1 MSEAIR
7 KRSGRADVIDGEGVA
22 ERVRGEVAEAVERLG
37 DAGVTPGL
45 ATVLMSDD
53 PASETYVRM
62 KQRDCE
68 EVGIESRHVEL
79 DTDAPQSELF
89 DTIDDLNADPEI
101 DGILIQRPLTE
112 GVDEAAAL
120 RRVDPGRDVIMIQRP
135 LTGVVDG
142 AVSIRP
148 VDPQKDVDGFHPE
161 NVGRLVTGDPRF
173 VPCTPLGVQRL
184 LLEADVEVPGSDV
197 VIVGRSELV
206 GKPLANLLLGRGEG
220 ADATVTV
227 CHSKT
232 DDLASHVARADVV
245 VVAAGVPEL
254 VTDEML
260 TAGTVVIDVGI
271 NAVGEGDDRE
281 LVGDVAY
288 EPAAETVDAITPVPG
303 GVGPM
308 TRAML
313 LRNTVVSAARK
324 ANIELA
330 FD

>member
-1 MSEAIR
+1 MSEAIQER
-7 KRSGRADVIDGEGVA
+7 TDRADVIDGEAVAAGVR
-22 ERVRGEVAEAVERLG
+22 ESVANAVEQLRA
-37 DAGVTPGL
+37 AGVTPGL

-79 DTDAPQSELF
+79 DTDAPQSALF
-89 DTIDDLNADPEI
+89 ETIEDLNDDPAI
-101 DGILIQRPLTE
+101 DGILVQRPLTDS
-112 GVDEAAAL
+112 VDEAAAL
-120 RRVDPGRDVIMIQRP
+120 RRVDPR
-135 LTGVVDG
+135 
-142 AVSIRP
+142 
-148 VDPQKDVDGFHPE
+148 KDVDGFHPE
-161 NVGRLVTGDPRF
+161 NVGRLVTDDPRF

-184 LLEADVEVPGSDV
+184 LQAAGVEIAGSDV
-197 VIVGRSELV
+197 VVVGRSELV
-206 GKPLANLLLGRGEG
+206 GKPLANLLLRRGDD

-232 DDLASHVARADVV
+232 ADLAAHTARADVV

-254 VTDEML
+254 VDGEML
-260 TAGTVVIDVGI
+260 AEGAVVIDVGI

-281 LVGDVAY
+281 LIGDVDY
-288 EPAAETVDAITPVPG
+288 ESAAEVASAITPVPG

-313 LRNTVVSAARK
+313 LRNTVSAAARR
-324 ANIELA
+324 AGVELELE
-330 FD
+330 

>member
-1 MSEAIR
+1 MHALSSTYARIRELKCEWVPVSDMSDAIR
-7 KRSGRADVIDGEGVA
+7 KRSGRADVIDGEAVA
-22 ERVRGEVAEAVERLG
+22 EQVRAEVADAVEQLEA
-37 DAGVTPGL
+37 AGVTPGL
-45 ATVLMSDD
+45 ATVLMSDY

-62 KQRDCE
+62 KQRDCA
-68 EVGIESRHVEL
+68 EVGIESRHVEI
-79 DTDAPQSELF
+79 DTDAPQAELF
-89 DTIDDLNADPEI
+89 DRIDELNAEDAI

-112 GVDEAAAL
+112 SVDEPAAL
-120 RRVDPGRDVIMIQRP
+120 RRVDPE
-135 LTGVVDG
+135 
-142 AVSIRP
+142 
-148 VDPQKDVDGFHPE
+148 KDVDGFHPE

-173 VPCTPLGVQRL
+173 VPCTPLGIQRL
-184 LLEADVEVPGSDV
+184 LLEADVEIPGSDV

-206 GKPLANLLLGRGEG
+206 GKPLANLLLLRGKG
-220 ADATVTV
+220 GDATVTV

-232 DDLASHVARADVV
+232 DDLASHIGRADVV

-260 TAGTVVIDVGI
+260 TPGTVVIDVGI

-281 LVGDVAY
+281 LIGDVAY
-288 EPAAETVDAITPVPG
+288 EAAAETVDAITPVPG

-324 ANIELA
+324 ADIELD

>member
-1 MSEAIR
+1 VNEAIQE
-7 KRSGRADVIDGEGVA
+7 RSGRADVIDGEAVA
-22 ERVRGEVAEAVERLG
+22 ADVRASVADAVERLREQ
-37 DAGVTPGL
+37 GVTPGL

-89 DTIDDLNADPEI
+89 DTIDELNEDPAI

-112 GVDEAAAL
+112 GIDEPAAL
-120 RRVDPGRDVIMIQRP
+120 RRVDPE
-135 LTGVVDG
+135 
-142 AVSIRP
+142 
-148 VDPQKDVDGFHPE
+148 KDVDGFHPE

-184 LLEADVEVPGSDV
+184 LTEADVEIPGSDV
-197 VIVGRSELV
+197 VVVGRSELV
-206 GKPLANLLLGRGEG
+206 GKPLANLLLGRGDD

-232 DDLASHVARADVV
+232 DDLAAHTARADVV

-254 VTDEML
+254 VDGGML
-260 TAGTVVIDVGI
+260 ADDAVVIDVGI

-281 LVGDVAY
+281 LIGDVDY
-288 EPAAETVDAITPVPG
+288 ESAAEVASAITPVPG

-313 LRNTVVSAARK
+313 LQNTVHAAARQ
-324 ANIELA
+324 AGVDVDL
-330 FD
+330 D

>member
-1 MSEAIR
+1 MNDAIR
-7 KRSGRADVIDGEGVA
+7 ERSGRADIIDGEAVA
-22 ERVRGEVAEAVERLG
+22 EQVRGEVATAVEQLRA
-37 DAGVTPGL
+37 DGVTPGL

-89 DTIDDLNADPEI
+89 ETIDDLNDDPEI

-112 GVDEAAAL
+112 SVDEPAAL
-120 RRVDPGRDVIMIQRP
+120 RRVDPE
-135 LTGVVDG
+135 
-142 AVSIRP
+142 
-148 VDPQKDVDGFHPE
+148 KDVDGFHPE

-184 LLEADVEVPGSDV
+184 LTAAGVEIPGSDV

-206 GKPLANLLLGRGEG
+206 GKPLANLLLLRGEKG
-220 ADATVTV
+220 DATVTV

-232 DDLASHVARADVV
+232 ENLESHVSRADVV

-254 VTDEML
+254 VTGEML
-260 TAGTVVIDVGI
+260 TEGTVVIDVGI
-271 NAVGEGDDRE
+271 NEVGSGEDRE
-281 LVGDVAY
+281 LVGDVAQ
-288 EPAAETVDAITPVPG
+288 EEAAETADAITPVPG

-324 ANIELA
+324 HGVDIDL
-330 FD
+330 D

>member
-7 KRSGRADVIDGEGVA
+7 ERADRADVIDGEAVA
-22 ERVRGEVAEAVERLG
+22 AAVRETVSGAVDRLRSE
-37 DAGVTPGL
+37 GVTPGL

-68 EVGIESRHVEL
+68 DVGIESRHVEL

-89 DTIDDLNADPEI
+89 ETIDELNDDPAI
-101 DGILIQRPLTE
+101 DGILIQRPLTD
-112 GVDEAAAL
+112 GVDEPAAL
-120 RRVDPGRDVIMIQRP
+120 RRVDPE
-135 LTGVVDG
+135 
-142 AVSIRP
+142 
-148 VDPQKDVDGFHPE
+148 KDVDGFHPE

-173 VPCTPLGVQRL
+173 VPCTPLGIQRL
-184 LLEADVEVPGSDV
+184 LTEAGVEIPGADVV
-197 VIVGRSELV
+197 VIGRSELV
-206 GKPLANLLLGRGEG
+206 GKPLANLLLGRGDD

-232 DDLASHVARADVV
+232 DDLTAHVSRADVV

-254 VTDEML
+254 VTGEML
-260 TAGTVVIDVGI
+260 AEGSVVIDVGI

-281 LVGDVAY
+281 LIGDVEY
-288 EPAAETVDAITPVPG
+288 ESASQVADAITPVPG

-313 LRNTVVSAARK
+313 LRNTVTAAARQ
-324 ANIELA
+324 AGVEIEL
-330 FD
+330 D